1 MNHAWNPDPLETE
14 TVPPEV
20 RAEAM
25 ASKGRVRARLQEV
38 MARIKDRDSQPSSL
52 EATDSTDEPSDT
64 NELNERIDPISA
76 VDWPWLPPIERSSR
90 CSAERTE
97 DPPHGDHR
105 DRSHQVTALEVWI
118 SKRHAD
124 PPSVPSRRD
133 RGAIVDCGHEDD
145 RS

>member
-76 VDWPWLPPIERSSR
+76 VD
-90 CSAERTE
+90 
-97 DPPHGDHR
+97 
-105 DRSHQVTALEVWI
+105 
-118 SKRHAD
+118 
-124 PPSVPSRRD
+124 
-133 RGAIVDCGHEDD
+133 
-145 RS
+145 